1 MRPSFTHKKV
11 TPLVLTKGDGRDRR
25 MRLKAVND
33 NRAPLVLQ
41 IKKLLF
47 TLAPISVL
55 VFFAFIWWQ
64 S

>member
-11 TPLVLTKGDGRDRR
+11 TPLVLTEGNGRDRR

-33 NRAPLVLQ
+33 NRAPLFLQ
-41 IKKLLF
+41 LKKLLF

-55 VFFAFIWWQ
+55 FFFAFIWWQ